1 MFSEFILRLNIYPLL
16 EYWQV
21 RDGVL
26 LHRLS
31 TKGAWISRCEIELV
45 SHHHQIHPFWKGGDL
60 RVEDCGGRCP
70 RSPHEVGDRG
80 GGRPGDVKRCQTILS
95 CFLDQK
101 RPGPRTYQPD
111 QTFPDNTYNS
121 NTRSNVTRL

>member
-1 MFSEFILRLNIYPLL
+1 MFSAFFLRHNIYPLL

-31 TKGAWISRCEIELV
+31 TKGAWISRCEIELA
-45 SHHHQIHPFWKGGDL
+45 SHHHQSDLLASWKGGDL

-80 GGRPGDVKRCQTILS
+80 GGRPGDIKRCQTILS
-95 CFLDQK
+95 CLLDHPQT
-101 RPGPRTYQPD
+101 RP
-111 QTFPDNTYNS
+111 
-121 NTRSNVTRL
+121 

>member
-1 MFSEFILRLNIYPLL
+1 MFSAFILRHALL

-31 TKGAWISRCEIELV
+31 TKGAWISRCEIELA
-45 SHHHQIHPFWKGGDL
+45 SHHHQSDLLASWKGGDL

-95 CFLDQK
+95 CLLDQK
-101 RPGPRTYQPD
+101 RPGPRAYQPD
-111 QTFPDNTYNS
+111 QTLTDNT
-121 NTRSNVTRL
+121 